1 MPDPALPPGLLAAIA
16 AVTAWLDDAGSPGM
30 IVGGIAASLLGRPRL
45 TQDVDALTTVPE
57 GRWPALLDAA
67 RFHGLEPRIDAP
79 LQFAARTRVLLM
91 RHRPSGIDVDLM
103 LGGLQFELDAVAAA
117 VPHAIGATTVRL
129 PRVEDLM
136 IMKAI
141 AHRPR
146 DVLDLEALLDLHP
159 DADIAH
165 VRRFLVEF
173 ARSASMPSII
183 ESWDR
188 LLSRRGPG
196 VHEPD

>member
-1 MPDPALPPGLLAAIA
+1 
-16 AVTAWLDDAGSPGM
+16 
-30 IVGGIAASLLGRPRL
+30 
-45 TQDVDALTTVPE
+45 
-57 GRWPALLDAA
+57 
-67 RFHGLEPRIDAP
+67 
-79 LQFAARTRVLLM
+79 M